1 MRLGDN
7 ATQHLHPFLRLP
19 SSAYFFFFKFGRELE
34 QIKGPSSLF
43 RSGEGGTNQDV
54 LTERV
59 SGWRKKR
66 TEVQVNVLITHGGH
80 LNHEETRK

>member
-1 MRLGDN
+1 M
-7 ATQHLHPFLRLP
+7 
-19 SSAYFFFFKFGRELE
+19 
-34 QIKGPSSLF
+34 F